1 MQYLIHAVWMV
12 QNCKLPRTRLL
23 VAAGGQYRD
32 DAPWDPRCSAT
43 IGDLKIC
50 GANFLSQLSELLT
63 AGGGGGQLVA
73 ANMQECK
80 WTLNI
85 FDLVWSLFRI
95 WDLYEICISSYLVR
109 SSRPVCKSSKSPSG
123 LIVMSSLK
131 AASFKNLFVSTIYTT
146 LWKSGDILIAAI
158 LLLT

>member
-1 MQYLIHAVWMV
+1 MV

-23 VAAGGQYRD
+23 VAASGQYTD

-95 WDLYEICISSYLVR
+95 NFEIYMKYICISSYLVR

-146 LWKSGDILIAAI
+146 LWKSGDILIAI